1 MLFMKTK
8 LGIIGGA
15 IVLVIFI
22 VIMYHIS
29 TFGNP
34 LQEIFLDEKNPLNES
49 PAETDDAY
57 YYIDEKGVKHF
68 VVEAEDDPKLSD
80 QR

>member
-1 MLFMKTK
+1 MKTK

-15 IVLVIFI
+15 IVFVILI
-22 VIMYHIS
+22 VIMYYIS
-29 TFGNP
+29 TFGTT
-34 LQEIFLDEKNPLNES
+34 LQEIFSGEKNPLNES
-49 PAETDDAY
+49 PSETDDVY

-68 VVEAEDDPKLSD
+68 VVEAEDDPNLSD

>member
-1 MLFMKTK
+1 MKTK

-15 IVLVIFI
+15 IVFVILI
-22 VIMYHIS
+22 VVMYYIS
-29 TFGNP
+29 TFGTLP
-34 LQEIFLDEKNPLNES
+34 QEIFSDEKNPLNES
-49 PAETDDAY
+49 TAETDDVY

>member
-1 MLFMKTK
+1 MKTK
-8 LGIIGGA
+8 FGIIGGA
-15 IVLVIFI
+15 IVFVIFI
-22 VIMYHIS
+22 VIMYYIS
-29 TFGNP
+29 TFGTIP
-34 LQEIFLDEKNPLNES
+34 PQEIFSDENNPLNES
-49 PAETDDAY
+49 PSETDDVY

>member
-1 MLFMKTK
+1 MKTK
-8 LGIIGGA
+8 LGII
-15 IVLVIFI
+15 VVVFVILI
-22 VIMYHIS
+22 VIVYYIS
-29 TFGNP
+29 TFGTT
-34 LQEIFLDEKNPLNES
+34 LQEIFLDEKNPLNENPS
-49 PAETDDAY
+49 ETDDVY